1 MSSGILPS
9 VHRVTSTDPFGRS
22 VRDLLDERGWSQR
35 ELARAAGVDPAYISR
50 ALRRGR
56 REAVSP
62 ELAARVALAL
72 GLPDDYFPEC
82 RERQVIEAVRSDPA
96 LRDRLYRRLARAQR
110 SGVATSE

>member
-1 MSSGILPS
+1 
-9 VHRVTSTDPFGRS
+9 VTSKDPFSRS
-22 VRDLLDERGWSQR
+22 VRDLLEERDWTQR
-35 ELARAAGVDPAYISR
+35 DLARAAGVDPAYISR

-56 REAVSP
+56 REPVSP

-96 LRDRLYRRLARAQR
+96 LRDRLHRRLVRTRR
-110 SGVATSE
+110 SDVATSG

>member
-1 MSSGILPS
+1 M
-9 VHRVTSTDPFGRS
+9 TSTDPFGRS

-35 ELARAAGVDPAYISR
+35 HLADAAGVDPAYLSR

-56 REAVSP
+56 QEPVAA

-96 LRDRLYRRLARAQR
+96 LRDRLYRRVVRARRAAVEDL
-110 SGVATSE
+110 G